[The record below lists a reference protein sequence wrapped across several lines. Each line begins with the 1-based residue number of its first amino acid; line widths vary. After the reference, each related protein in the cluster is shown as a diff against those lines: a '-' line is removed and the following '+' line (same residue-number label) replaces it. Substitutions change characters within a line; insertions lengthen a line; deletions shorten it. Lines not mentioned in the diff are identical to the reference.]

1 MRYNHKQVYY
11 KHTNNN
17 TILYKTIM
25 NYRIVGFLLIPLA
38 GLFLL
43 FHYASFQPFLSQGDH
58 GRDLY
63 AFTQTLNG
71 QLPYHDY
78 WWVYGPLMPYYYAL
92 FFKIFGIAI
101 PSILVGKILLSVL
114 SGIFIFFALSLFIPT
129 LFAFMGAMWFWIYQ
143 PDFFFTYNH
152 AGGIF
157 CLTGILFSLFS
168 YIKKPRTFYLYLAFF
183 LTLLLCLI
191 KVNFGIASLFV
202 CIVFYRIYDAVYH
215 IPPTPGKKK
224 LAAISVFF
232 LPLFVFIIYFL
243 LLYQL
248 PIYEI
253 RQCLPYLS
261 ADQPYHSTPQQALL
275 ALGKAII
282 ATPQTSPANF
292 VFALFIIGSILAS
305 FIIIFLPK
313 TAAQERRHFLTAF
326 LLLTLFYFANL
337 HEYLLSGV
345 LYRSYWATPFST
357 MMLFLFIGYALSKV
371 NPKINRLVFGALFV
385 IVFSQYVHSIDLVRE
400 KKIPEQFLALE
411 HGRVTTGNPENWFSA
426 VSQTTEYLQKNIPQ
440 NETFFAL
447 PYDPLYYYLTNKT
460 SPTRQLIFFE
470 HINIPQDQEMLI
482 IDDLKQ
488 KQVNYIL
495 LSNRAFATQEPGLGV
510 FGKTYCPLLGKYIA
524 DHFQPVAQFGEW
536 QYEPGWA
543 WHHGTQIL
551 KRVK

>member
-1 MRYNHKQVYY
+1 
-11 KHTNNN
+11 
-17 TILYKTIM
+17 M

-43 FHYASFQPFLSQGDH
+43 FHHAAFQPFLSQGDH

-63 AFTQTLNG
+63 AFAQTLNG
-71 QLPYHDY
+71 QMPYHDY

-101 PSILVGKILLSVL
+101 PSILVGKIVL
-114 SGIFIFFALSLFIPT
+114 TVISGIFIFFALSLFIPT

-152 AGGIF
+152 VGGIL
-157 CLTGILFSLFS
+157 CLTGILFTLFS
-168 YIKKPRTFYLYLAFF
+168 YIKKPKTFYLYIALF
-183 LTLLLCLI
+183 LIFILCFI
-191 KVNFGIASLFV
+191 KINFGIANLVVF
-202 CIVFYRIYDAVYH
+202 ILFYRIYDAVYH
-215 IPPTPGKKK
+215 IPKTPGKKK
-224 LAAISVFF
+224 LTSLSLFF
-232 LPLFVFIIYFL
+232 LPLTVFIIYFL
-243 LLYQL
+243 LLYRL

-261 ADQPYHSTPQQALL
+261 ADHPYHSTPQQALL

-282 ATPQTSPANF
+282 ATPQASPANF
-292 VFALFIIGSILAS
+292 VFALFIIGAIIATI
-305 FIIIFLPK
+305 FIIISPK
-313 TAAQERRHFLTAF
+313 TASKERHHFLTAF
-326 LLLTLFYFANL
+326 LLLTFFYFINL
-337 HEYLLSGV
+337 HEYMFSGV

-357 MMLFLFIGYALSKV
+357 ILLFLFIGYALSKV
-371 NPKINRLVFGALFV
+371 NPKINRLVFGAFFV
-385 IVFSQYVHSIDLVRE
+385 IVFSQYVHGIDIVRE

-411 HGRVTTGNPENWFSA
+411 HGRITTGNPENWFTT
-426 VSQTTEYLQKNIPQ
+426 VSQTTEYLQKNVPQ

-470 HINIPQDQEMLI
+470 HINIPQEQEMLI
-482 IDDLKQ
+482 IADLEQ
-488 KQVNYIL
+488 KKINYVLI
-495 LSNRAFATQEPGLGV
+495 SNRAFATQERGLGV
-510 FGKTYCPLLGKYIA
+510 FGKTYCPRLGQYIT

-543 WHHGTQIL
+543 WNHGTQIL